1 MSIFYI
7 NNGETKKIR
16 HHKDIRMPQNVSVTI
31 PKEMTGC
38 CEQHFESS
46 TLKPVIRF
54 RKQPRVVVDADNKK
68 LCILYASSA
77 KDFFKV
83 SIRLTKPYVYNVKEI
98 GELLT
103 CTFLKRPRGSAR
115 GMNIE
120 DVPGNIK
127 SKIISGMELYVP
139 KPSKYTQERDE
150 ILGKEK
156 QFINPNY
163 LGYWVFDQKLQD
175 DGIVVVVGNEDKKE
189 YVRYIEVGSLP
200 EGKDI
205 VTAYVRPC
213 FWEEYDL

>member
-1 MSIFYI
+1 MIKKLGCTNRRKHLINKVIINSEVNYIGENIFRGCSNLESI
-7 NNGETKKIR
+7 E
-16 HHKDIRMPQNVSVTI
+16 
-31 PKEMTGC
+31 
-38 CEQHFESS
+38 
-46 TLKPVIRF
+46 
-54 RKQPRVVVDADNKK
+54 VDADNKK

-127 SKIISGMELYVP
+127 SKMISGMELYVP

-163 LGYWVFDQKLQD
+163 LGEAV
-175 DGIVVVVGNEDKKE
+175 
-189 YVRYIEVGSLP
+189 
-200 EGKDI
+200 
-205 VTAYVRPC
+205 
-213 FWEEYDL
+213 